1 MNPAKK
7 IQAKNG
13 MNLQEGSELMSRKQA
28 AKTAYMYF
36 GPNQAQDLGRVS
48 HRDSK
53 VTTLTQVELEGSRAQ
68 G

>member
-1 MNPAKK
+1 
-7 IQAKNG
+7 

-28 AKTAYMYF
+28 GKTAYMYF
-36 GPNQAQDLGRVS
+36 GPNQAQDLGQVS